1 MVDRKKLVAG
11 AAAAAVLILGVGTAV
26 AAQQGTLPGQ
36 EDEPAITGTLSG
48 PQENETEGSE
58 NEAGEGKDSD
68 ESLTGSPAR
77 KAADAALRATGG
89 GTVLEVEQGDDPN
102 AAYEAEVRKTDGSI
116 VEVML
121 DGKFNV
127 IDQAPGDQSP
137 GE

>member
-1 MVDRKKLVAG
+1 MVDRKKTVAG
-11 AAAAAVLILGVGTAV
+11 ATAAAVLILGVGTAV
-26 AAQQGTLPGQ
+26 AAQQGSLPGQ
-36 EDEPAITGTLSG
+36 DEPATTGTVMA
-48 PQENETEGSE
+48 PQENEADGSE
-58 NEAGEGKDSD
+58 SEAGEEIASEG
-68 ESLTGSPAR
+68 SLTGSSAR
-77 KAADAALRATGG
+77 RAGDAALRATGG
-89 GTVLEVEQGDDPN
+89 GTVLEVEQGDEPN

>member
-1 MVDRKKLVAG
+1 MA
-11 AAAAAVLILGVGTAV
+11 
-26 AAQQGTLPGQ
+26 
-36 EDEPAITGTLSG
+36 
-48 PQENETEGSE
+48 PQENEADDSAS
-58 NEAGEGKDSD
+58 EAGEEKDS
-68 ESLTGSPAR
+68 EGSLTGLSAR
-77 KAADAALRATGG
+77 RAGDAALRATG

>member
-11 AAAAAVLILGVGTAV
+11 ATAAAVLILGVGTAV
-26 AAQQGTLPGQ
+26 AAQQGSLPGQ
-36 EDEPAITGTLSG
+36 DEPAITETVMA
-48 PQENETEGSE
+48 PQENETEDSE
-58 NEAGEGKDSD
+58 NEAGEETDS
-68 ESLTGSPAR
+68 EGSVTGSSAR
-77 KAADAALRATGG
+77 RAGDAALRATDG

-102 AAYEAEVRKTDGSI
+102 AAYEAEVRKTDDSI

-127 IDQAPGDQSP
+127 IDQAPRDQSP

>member
-11 AAAAAVLILGVGTAV
+11 ATAAAVLILGVGTAV
-26 AAQQGTLPGQ
+26 AAQQGSLPGQ
-36 EDEPAITGTLSG
+36 DEPATTGTVMA
-48 PQENETEGSE
+48 PQENEADDSE
-58 NEAGEGKDSD
+58 SEAGEEKDS
-68 ESLTGSPAR
+68 EGSLTGLSAR
-77 KAADAALRATGG
+77 RAGDAALRATG

-102 AAYEAEVRKTDGSI
+102 AAYEAEVRKTDDSI

-127 IDQAPGDQSP
+127 IDQAPRDQSP

>member
-11 AAAAAVLILGVGTAV
+11 ATAAAVLILGVGTAV
-26 AAQQGTLPGQ
+26 AAQQGSLPGQ
-36 EDEPAITGTLSG
+36 DELATTGTVTA
-48 PQENETEGSE
+48 PQENEADDSE
-58 NEAGEGKDSD
+58 SEAGEEKDSKG
-68 ESLTGSPAR
+68 SLTGSSAR
-77 KAADAALRATGG
+77 RAGDAALRATGG
-89 GTVLEVEQGDDPN
+89 GTVLEGEQSDDPN

-127 IDQAPGDQSP
+127 IDQAPRDQSP

>member
-11 AAAAAVLILGVGTAV
+11 ATAAAVLILGVGTAV
-26 AAQQGTLPGQ
+26 AAQQGSLPGQ
-36 EDEPAITGTLSG
+36 NEPVTTGTVMA
-48 PQENETEGSE
+48 PQENEADDSE
-58 NEAGEGKDSD
+58 SEAGEEKDS
-68 ESLTGSPAR
+68 EGSLTGSSAR
-77 KAADAALRATGG
+77 RAGDAALRATGG

-102 AAYEAEVRKTDGSI
+102 AAYEAEVRKTDDSI

-127 IDQAPGDQSP
+127 IDQAPRDQSP

>member
-11 AAAAAVLILGVGTAV
+11 ATAAAVLILGVGTAV
-26 AAQQGTLPGQ
+26 AAQQGSLPGQ
-36 EDEPAITGTLSG
+36 NEPVTTGTVMA
-48 PQENETEGSE
+48 PQENEADDSE
-58 NEAGEGKDSD
+58 SEAGEEKASEG
-68 ESLTGSPAR
+68 SLTGSSAR
-77 KAADAALRATGG
+77 RAGDAALRATGG

-127 IDQAPGDQSP
+127 IDQAPRDQSP